1 MTKRQTT
8 RTPRESLLI
17 TGETI
22 PKEVDLDL
30 LDQMDDEEQGQIRPF
45 MDPTGNPLAS
55 TKSPALEASPDPHR
69 QLDDGVMQE
78 IFRRQAEAKAKGA
91 SHSKASEF
99 QIPMGSPNTL
109 FKKQT

>member
-1 MTKRQTT
+1 MTKKTT
-8 RTPRESLLI
+8 KHETTPTQPARLSTYEKKTLA
-17 TGETI
+17 
-22 PKEVDLDL
+22 EVDWDL
-30 LDQMDDEEQGQIRPF
+30 LAEMDAEDEGQPVPMR
-45 MDPTGNPLAS
+45 DNPS
-55 TKSPALEASPDPHR
+55 TKNPAQDASPDPDR

-78 IFRRQAEAKAKGA
+78 IFRRQAEAKGA

>member
-1 MTKRQTT
+1 MKKRRTT
-8 RTPRESLLI
+8 RMPREPLSI
-17 TGETI
+17 TGDPI
-22 PKEVDLDL
+22 PKEVDWDL
-30 LDQMDDEEQGQIRPF
+30 LDQMDEEDEGQIRPF

-55 TKSPALEASPDPHR
+55 TKSPAQEASPHR

-78 IFRRQAEAKAKGA
+78 IFRRQAEAKGA